1 MPLIGWFLGS
11 RFQALISGIDH
22 WVAFVLLAVIG
33 INMIR
38 EALKPDD
45 EEAETR
51 SGLVTAQ
58 ISVIPDGDDLLVL
71 DIHGLHIQ
79 VESWKERRV
88 EWSLVS
94 KLPPEEPS
102 GQED

>member
-1 MPLIGWFLGS
+1 M
-11 RFQALISGIDH
+11 
-22 WVAFVLLAVIG
+22 
-33 INMIR
+33 
-38 EALKPDD
+38 
-45 EEAETR
+45 
-51 SGLVTAQ
+51 TAQ